1 MKLVFLTFFCIVSA
15 TLVSAQ
21 EQFSVYF
28 DSNKFDLTSKETNNL
43 NQWIVANPNVKILG
57 IHGFTDEDGS
67 SGFNDTLAK
76 NRINFIFNL
85 IKDKIKI
92 REDFKTR
99 SFGELHHLSKIKAE
113 NRKVTLFYIEAK
125 DIPRENE
132 ILGIKETPTAPIA
145 ELKEIIHYPEKLV
158 FKNPD
163 GTKSEYKLDVAFMQK
178 IGEAAVGEK
187 LKIDNLNFKINTFI
201 VVPES
206 RAKMYELLVVLQK
219 NPKLVIEIQGHLC
232 CMPNDRL
239 DLSTQRAKAINNF
252 LVANGINEK
261 RLTYKGFGSTI
272 PIYPIPEKDETQR
285 AANRRVEVM
294 IVAN

>member
-1 MKLVFLTFFCIVSA
+1 MKSVFLILFCTIFSHFV
-15 TLVSAQ
+15 LAQ

-28 DSNKFDLTSKETNNL
+28 DSNKFDLTSKEKINL
-43 NQWIVANPNVKILG
+43 EQWIAANSAVKIVG

-67 SGFNDTLAK
+67 NGYNDTLAI
-76 NRINFIFNL
+76 NRIASVYQL

-92 REDFKTR
+92 RDDFKTR
-99 SFGELHHLSKIKAE
+99 SFGELHNLSNIKAE

-125 DIPRENE
+125 NIPRENE
-132 ILGIKETPTAPIA
+132 ILGIKVAAPVE
-145 ELKEIIHYPEKLV
+145 ELKEIINYPEKLV
-158 FKNPD
+158 FENPN

-178 IGEAAVGEK
+178 IGEASVGEK
-187 LKIDNLNFKINTFI
+187 LRIDNLNFKINTYI

-206 RAKMYELLVVLQK
+206 RGKMYELLVVLQK
-219 NPKLVIEIQGHLC
+219 NPKLAIEIQGHLC

-261 RLTYKGFGSTI
+261 RLTYKGFGSTM
-272 PIYPIPEKDETQR
+272 PIYPIPEKDEPQR
-285 AANRRVEVM
+285 AANRRVEIM
-294 IVAN
+294 IVSH

>member
-1 MKLVFLTFFCIVSA
+1 MKSVFVFFFCIVSA

-28 DSNKFDLTSKETNNL
+28 DSNKFDLTSNEIKNL
-43 NQWIVANPNVKILG
+43 SQWMNANANVKIVG

-67 SGFNDTLAK
+67 NGFNDTLAK
-76 NRINFIFNL
+76 NRINFIFNE

-99 SFGELHHLSKIKAE
+99 SFGELHNLSKVKAD

-132 ILGIKETPTAPIA
+132 ILGIKEVAPME

-158 FKNPD
+158 FENPD

-178 IGEAAVGEK
+178 ISEAAVGEK

-206 RAKMYELLVVLQK
+206 RGKMYELLVVLQK
-219 NPKLVIEIQGHLC
+219 NPKLKIEIQGHLC

-252 LVANGINEK
+252 LIANGIDEK
-261 RLTYKGFGSTI
+261 RLTYKGFGSTM
-272 PIYPIPEKDETQR
+272 PIYLIPEKDETQR
-285 AANRRVEVM
+285 AANRRVEIM
-294 IVAN
+294 IVSNG

>member
-1 MKLVFLTFFCIVSA
+1 MKLVFLTFFCILSTAFVA
-15 TLVSAQ
+15 AQ

-28 DSNKFDLTSKETNNL
+28 DSNKFELTTKETKSL
-43 NQWIVANPNVKILG
+43 NQWIAPNPDIKILG

-76 NRINFIFNL
+76 NRINFIYNL

-99 SFGELHHLSKIKAE
+99 SFGELHQLSKIKSE

-125 DIPRENE
+125 DLARENE
-132 ILGIKETPTAPIA
+132 ILGIKEVPPVA
-145 ELKEIIHYPEKLV
+145 EIKEIIRYPEKLV
-158 FKNPD
+158 FDNPD
-163 GTKSEYKLDVAFMQK
+163 GTKSEYKLDVDFMNK
-178 IGEAAVGEK
+178 IAETRVGDK

-206 RAKMYELLVVLQK
+206 KGKMYELLVVLQK
-219 NPKLVIEIQGHLC
+219 NPKLKIEIQGHLC
-232 CMPNDRL
+232 CMPVDRL

-252 LVANGINEK
+252 LVANGINEN
-261 RLTYKGFGSTI
+261 RLTFRGFGSTN
-272 PIYPIPEKDETQR
+272 PVFPLPEKDESQR
-285 AANRRVEVM
+285 AANRRVEIE
-294 IVAN
+294 IVSN